1 MARYYLGLDVHKVR
15 TQYCLVDGGGAVVR
29 EGSVP
34 TEEVLTLVDRPD
46 LAAVLEAGGDWC
58 APYDTLRASGVAV
71 TLAHPARVKAIAAAR
86 IKTDKIDARILA
98 HLLRTDLIPEAW
110 AAPQETRELRDLVRL
125 RWGFVSVRTQAK
137 NRIHSL
143 LRREGLRC
151 PHSDL
156 FGRAGQAWL
165 HTADVRPHT
174 RALVAQQLEHQEQTT
189 AHVAALTRTLQGRL
203 ATEPAVALL
212 QTIPGVGFLTAA
224 TLVAELGDWR
234 RFAGPKQVAAYFGL
248 VPSVRASAQHARYG
262 HLTKSGSG
270 HARRALVEAAHV
282 AIRLPGPARDRYL
295 AVLPRRGK
303 KVALVA
309 AARTLLCVAWTLLV
323 RGERYHPAA

>member
-1 MARYYLGLDVHKVR
+1 M
-15 TQYCLVDGGGAVVR
+15 
-29 EGSVP
+29 E
-34 TEEVLTLVDRPD
+34 
-46 LAAVLEAGGDWC
+46 
-58 APYDTLRASGVAV
+58 
-71 TLAHPARVKAIAAAR
+71 
-86 IKTDKIDARILA
+86 
-98 HLLRTDLIPEAW
+98 
-110 AAPQETRELRDLVRL
+110 
-125 RWGFVSVRTQAK
+125 
-137 NRIHSL
+137 
-143 LRREGLRC
+143 
-151 PHSDL
+151 
-156 FGRAGQAWL
+156 
-165 HTADVRPHT
+165 
-174 RALVAQQLEHQEQTT
+174 QQLERQEPTT
-189 AHVAALTRTLQGRL
+189 AHVATLTRTLQGRL
-203 ATEPAVALL
+203 ATAPAVALL

-234 RFAGPKQVAAYFGL
+234 RFAGPKQVAAYVGL
-248 VPSVRASAQHARYG
+248 VSSVRASAQHARYG